1 MNKVVKFFFG
11 KFIRDCNVNSVM
23 VELYYNHLEFKGT
36 IPITSEL
43 YLIKDKNWYVFC
55 IKPDWKKAIGMR
67 YDCGGGLDAP
77 WVLDW
82 YTVKDIRNIG
92 TEKDCI
98 KAKRHY
104 DIPEEMKEEL
114 LNQISDNHKQIE
126 ELLSRLKVEEWYR

>member
-1 MNKVVKFFFG
+1 MNKMVKFFFG

-43 YLIKDKNWYVFC
+43 YLIKDKSWYVFC
-55 IKPDWKKAIGMR
+55 IKPDWKKAIGMK
-67 YDCGGGLDAP
+67 YYCYHDDI
-77 WVLDW
+77 WVCDW
-82 YTVKDIRNIG
+82 YTSNHINNI
-92 TEKDCI
+92 D
-98 KAKRHY
+98 KRDWKTSKHSY

-126 ELLSRLKVEEWYR
+126 EILSRLKIEEWYR